1 MYTRDFGILILSVCA
16 VYLSLQNEGPFS
28 FKPAWCAP
36 AAAARRHHC
45 AAAAALA
52 PAAARAPT
60 APSPPS
66 RRYHHFGGEEGGGA
80 GARGARDLP
89 PPLAADLNGD
99 GKPELVAA
107 LPGGRLAVLAPRR
120 PGRGFAAALVLHEVA
135 LAPLIQGRRADVV
148 ALAVG
153 HLTPRPAE
161 LVRAPRKQVVVALTA
176 DLDVLALDHNLRLL
190 WRRPLG
196 AAFPAGGSV
205 REAALLVTEHA
216 MTRGDRGAVL
226 VGTSVTPRTL
236 ADRQGGDGDP
246 LAEAAAE
253 EVLERA
259 HAAGRAAGAAL
270 DEVRGDEAG
279 GGSGRHFTYFALDGG
294 GGEERWRHAAPDF
307 RRDLGALRD
316 APVRSAAALHG
327 EAQLEEGPHYG
338 EASCRDFREAVLR
351 SLPHAWHARRDTA
364 LRLGH
369 WEKHR
374 AGRGA
379 QKERLSTLAAE
390 AVRGARAG
398 AAAGAPPGAPPRG
411 GRAAAP
417 PPNVVVAHL
426 EEGIEAVHLFSGR
439 PVCRLH
445 LPAPGLHADLN
456 GDGIPDYAR
465 AVGGDA
471 AQLDLEA
478 AVADADVAGRHR
490 RLAYCAA
497 VVTTGV
503 PPVEPLFNGTICMAL
518 RARALHRDAAAGA
531 VAVAPPAAL
540 PVPGRGGRYAA
551 SALRQ
556 RSLALFLNSR
566 GELSAYGAAGGL
578 EWQAATGASWPAGGE
593 DAGGLFGAGADE
605 GEEVEELLRG
615 GGRAPFEPTLAPL
628 ALRRHALPTAA
639 LVAGAEAAA
648 VLSDRGAP
656 LDWLALPER
665 PAQPLAAL
673 DFSADGYTDLV
684 LVADGGLYGWAQ
696 VRRPGAGPFSA
707 LVGGLIVAMAAVFIS
722 QQGFMRPAGAARAA
736 KGRSTDRVD

>member
-1 MYTRDFGILILSVCA
+1 MYKRDFGILILSVCA

-28 FKPAWCAP
+28 FKPAW
-36 AAAARRHHC
+36 
-45 AAAAALA
+45 
-52 PAAARAPT
+52 
-60 APSPPS
+60 
-66 RRYHHFGGEEGGGA
+66 YHHFGGEEGGGA

-135 LAPLIQGRRADVV
+135 LAPLVEGRRADVI

-161 LVRAPRKQVVVALTA
+161 LVRAPRKQAVVALTA

-216 MTRGDRGAVL
+216 MARGDRGAVL
-226 VGTSVTPRTL
+226 VGASVTPRTL
-236 ADRQGGDGDP
+236 ADRQGGGGDP

-253 EVLERA
+253 EALERA

-270 DEVRGDEAG
+270 DEVRGDEAD

-316 APVRSAAALHG
+316 VPVRSAAALHG

-398 AAAGAPPGAPPRG
+398 AAAGAPPDAPLRG

-503 PPVEPLFNGTICMAL
+503 PPVESLFNGTICMAL
-518 RARALHRDAAAGA
+518 RARALRRGAAAGA
-531 VAVAPPAAL
+531 VTVAPPAAL

-615 GGRAPFEPTLAPL
+615 GGGRAPFEPTLAPL

-656 LDWLALPER
+656 LAWLALPER

-707 LVGGLIVAMAAVFIS
+707 LVGGLIVAMAAVFVS